1 MESEFVIRNQY
12 LLMYN
17 SGIKDLKLFE
27 RDFPNSIEEYNYWQG
42 VLEQM
47 RNTMMSLGMGDL
59 EPLPPKK

>member
-1 MESEFVIRNQY
+1 MATEFEIRNQY

-17 SGIKDLKLFE
+17 AGIKDLKLFE
-27 RDFPNSIEEYNYWQG
+27 RDFPNSTEEYNYWLK

-47 RNTMMSLGMGDL
+47 QNTMRNLGMTNL

>member
-1 MESEFVIRNQY
+1 MATEFEIRNQY

-17 SGIKDLKLFE
+17 AGIKDLKIFE
-27 RDFPNSIEEYNYWQG
+27 RDFPNSTEEYNYWLG

-47 RNTMMSLGMGDL
+47 KKTMTNLGMGDL

>member
-1 MESEFVIRNQY
+1 MATEFEIRNQY

-17 SGIKDLKLFE
+17 AGIKDLKLFE
-27 RDFPNSIEEYNYWQG
+27 RDFPNSIDEYNYWQG

-47 RNTMMSLGMGDL
+47 RNTMINLGMGDL